1 MIENRGQNSPSGGWG
16 AIKLTDYTYDLPDE
30 RIAKFPLSKRDES
43 KLLVYQ
49 QGEVTHSVFKNI
61 TDYLP
66 KNSLLVFNNTKVIPA
81 RIHFQ
86 KTTGAIIQLFL
97 LHPIAPTS
105 VINLAM
111 EVSGE
116 CVWEC
121 MIGNR
126 KRWKKGDILSQIIQV
141 ENQEVEVKAE
151 IEDEEKNYVKLSWNT
166 YLTPSPS
173 PAERGAFHSEVF
185 TPLSRRGAGGEVIKF
200 VDLIQALGKIPLP
213 PYLNRE
219 AEASDYETYQTVYS
233 EKKGA
238 VAAPTAGL
246 HFTENILQNLEYQ
259 GFKQD
264 FVTLHVGAGT
274 FQPIKVENII
284 EHKMHNEQ
292 IVFTRKNIEN
302 LLENLGNIIAVGTT
316 SMRTLESIYWLGV
329 APQPPERELKSNSKA
344 PPLGAGGAVGKLY
357 PYQHSPESLP
367 SPEQSLK
374 AILKKMDD
382 LGINEI
388 TAETE
393 IFIFPGYQFKICKG
407 IITNYHQ
414 PESTLILLIAA
425 IIGENWRKV
434 YHEAMTNDYR
444 FLSYGD
450 SSLLIP

>member
-1 MIENRGQNSPSGGWG
+1 MQN
-16 AIKLTDYTYDLPDE
+16 IKLSDYTYDLPDE

-49 QGEVTHSVFKNI
+49 QGEISHSVFKNI

-86 KTTGAIIQLFL
+86 KPTGAIIQIFL
-97 LHPIAPTS
+97 LHPILPTP

-111 EVSGE
+111 DVTDS

-126 KRWKKGDILSQIIQV
+126 KRWKKDDVLSQVLMIDG
-141 ENQEVEVKAE
+141 QEVEVNAE
-151 IEDEEKNYVKLSWNT
+151 IDNEERNQVKLSWKNVDSKDGFEDKT
-166 YLTPSPS
+166 ENRKPKI
-173 PAERGAFHSEVF
+173 ENR
-185 TPLSRRGAGGEVIKF
+185 KF
-200 VDLIQALGKIPLP
+200 VDLIQALGTIPLP

-219 AEASDYETYQTVYS
+219 TQASDSETYQTIYS

-246 HFTENILQNLEYQ
+246 HFTQEVLQNLEKQ
-259 GFKQD
+259 GFIQD
-264 FVTLHVGAGT
+264 FLTLHVGAGT

-292 IVFTRKNIEN
+292 VVFTKKNIEN
-302 LLENLGNIIAVGTT
+302 LLENLGNIIPVGTT
-316 SMRTLESIYWLGV
+316 SMRTLESIYWFGV
-329 APQPPERELKSNSKA
+329 KFLKGDDS
-344 PPLGAGGAVGKLY
+344 PLLIEKLY
-357 PYQHSPESLP
+357 PYQHDNLP
-367 SPEQSLK
+367 SVEDSLK
-374 AILKKMDD
+374 AILMGMEEKN
-382 LGINEI
+382 IEEI

-393 IFIFPGYQFKICKG
+393 IFIFPSYQFKICKG

-425 IIGENWRKV
+425 LIGEDWRKV
-434 YHEAMTNDYR
+434 YDEAMKRDYR

-450 SSLLIP
+450 SSLLLP

>member
-1 MIENRGQNSPSGGWG
+1 MKKSYRQNSPSGGWG
-16 AIKLTDYTYDLPDE
+16 ASLSDYTYDLPDE
-30 RIAKFPLSKRDES
+30 RIAKFPLPKRDES
-43 KLLVYQ
+43 KLMVYQ
-49 QGEVTHSVFKNI
+49 QGKITHSVFKNI

-86 KTTGAIIQLFL
+86 KPTGAFIQIFL

-111 EVSGE
+111 EVTDS

-126 KRWKKGDILSQIIQV
+126 KRWKKGDVLKQILTV
-141 ENQEVEVKAE
+141 EGQEIEVKAE
-151 IEDEEKNYVKLSWNT
+151 IFDEERNHVRLSWQVVSSGKMPNDNRHS
-166 YLTPSPS
+166 LEASDCESPS
-173 PAERGAFHSEVF
+173 
-185 TPLSRRGAGGEVIKF
+185 F
-200 VDLIQALGKIPLP
+200 VNLIQALGTIPLP

-219 AEASDYETYQTVYS
+219 TEDSDSETYQTVYS

-246 HFTENILQNLEYQ
+246 HFTEEVLQNLDKQ

-264 FVTLHVGAGT
+264 FLTLHVGAGT
-274 FQPIKVENII
+274 FQPIKVENIV

-292 IVFTRKNIEN
+292 VVFTKKNIEI
-302 LLENLGNIIAVGTT
+302 LLENLGNTIPVGTT
-316 SMRTLESIYWLGV
+316 SMRTLESIYWFGV
-329 APQPPERELKSNSKA
+329 KFLKGDDF
-344 PPLGAGGAVGKLY
+344 PLLIEKLY
-357 PYQHSPESLP
+357 PYQHETLP
-367 SPEQSLK
+367 SVEESLK
-374 AILKKMDD
+374 AILSKMDNEN
-382 LGINEI
+382 IEEI

-425 IIGENWRKV
+425 LIGEDWRKV

-450 SSLLIP
+450 SSLLLP

>member
-1 MIENRGQNSPSGGWG
+1 MDYFTNMQN
-16 AIKLTDYTYDLPDE
+16 IKLSDYTYDLPDE

-49 QGEVTHSVFKNI
+49 RGEISHTVFKNI

-81 RIHFQ
+81 RIYFQ
-86 KTTGAIIQLFL
+86 KSTGAVIQLFL
-97 LHPIAPTS
+97 LHPILPTS

-111 EVSGE
+111 EVTNS

-121 MIGNR
+121 MIGNK
-126 KRWKKGDILSQIIQV
+126 KRWKKGDILSQILMID
-141 ENQEVEVKAE
+141 NQEVEVKAE
-151 IEDEEKNYVKLSWNT
+151 IFDEEKNHVKLSWEKAESETFVTVNNT
-166 YLTPSPS
+166 L
-173 PAERGAFHSEVF
+173 
-185 TPLSRRGAGGEVIKF
+185 KF
-200 VDLIQALGKIPLP
+200 VDLIQFLGQIPLP

-219 AEASDYETYQTVYS
+219 AETADYETYQTVYS

-246 HFTENILQNLEYQ
+246 HFTQEVLQNLEKQ
-259 GFKQD
+259 GIKQE
-264 FVTLHVGAGT
+264 FLTLHVGAGT

-292 IVFTRKNIEN
+292 VVFTKKNVEN
-302 LLENLGNIIAVGTT
+302 LLANLGNIIPIGTT
-316 SMRTLESIYWLGV
+316 SMRTLESIYWYGV
-329 APQPPERELKSNSKA
+329 KFLKGDNY
-344 PPLGAGGAVGKLY
+344 PLLIEKLY
-357 PYQHSPESLP
+357 PYQHENLP
-367 SPEQSLK
+367 STEESLK
-374 AILKKMDD
+374 AILEEMERKN
-382 LGINEI
+382 IEEI

-393 IFIFPGYQFKICKG
+393 IFIFPSYQFKLCKG

-425 IIGENWRKV
+425 LIGEDWRKI
-434 YHEAMTNDYR
+434 YKEAITKDYR

-450 SSLLIP
+450 SSLLLP

>member
-1 MIENRGQNSPSGGWG
+1 MQELLD
-16 AIKLTDYTYDLPDE
+16 IKLTDYTYNLPDE

-49 QGEVTHSVFKNI
+49 QGEITHSVFKNI

-86 KTTGAIIQLFL
+86 KPTGATIQLFL

-111 EVSGE
+111 EVSVE

-126 KRWKKGDILSQIIQV
+126 KRWKKGDVLSQIIQV
-141 ENQEVEVKAE
+141 ENQDVEVKAE
-151 IEDEEKNYVKLSWNT
+151 IEDEEKNHVKLSWVALSKEARVLSNEFDHNT
-166 YLTPSPS
+166 KHRSGTP
-173 PAERGAFHSEVF
+173 PASNTEH
-185 TPLSRRGAGGEVIKF
+185 LKF

-246 HFTENILQNLEYQ
+246 HFTEEILQNLEKE
-259 GFKQD
+259 GFRQD

-292 IVFTRKNIEN
+292 MVFTRENIEN
-302 LLENLGNIIAVGTT
+302 LLANLGNIIAVGTT
-316 SMRTLESIYWLGV
+316 SMRTLESIYWIGV
-329 APQPPERELKSNSKA
+329 QLINTPELEHYLIE
-344 PPLGAGGAVGKLY
+344 KLF
-357 PYQHSPESLP
+357 PYQNENPPNPE
-367 SPEQSLK
+367 ESLK
-374 AILKKMDD
+374 AILEKMDN

-393 IFIFPGYQFKICKG
+393 IFIFPSYQFKICKG

-425 IIGENWRKV
+425 LIGENWRKV
-434 YHEAMTNDYR
+434 YQEAMTNNYR

-450 SSLLIP
+450 SSLLLP

>member
-1 MIENRGQNSPSGGWG
+1 LKN
-16 AIKLTDYTYDLPDE
+16 IKLTDYTYDLPDE
-30 RIAKFPLSKRDES
+30 RIAKFPLPKRDES
-43 KLLVYQ
+43 KLMVYQ
-49 QGEVTHSVFKNI
+49 QGQITHSVFKNI

-86 KTTGAIIQLFL
+86 KPTGAVIQIFL

-111 EVSGE
+111 EVTDS

-126 KRWKKGDILSQIIQV
+126 KRWKKGDVLSQIIRV
-141 ENQEVEVKAE
+141 ENQDTEVKAE
-151 IEDEEKNYVKLSWNT
+151 IFDEEKNYVRLSWNNN
-166 YLTPSPS
+166 LTPSPS
-173 PAERGAFHSEVF
+173 PAERGAFHSGVF
-185 TPLSRRGAGGEVIKF
+185 SPLHGRGAGGEVVKF
-200 VDLIQALGKIPLP
+200 VDLIQALGTIPLP

-219 AEASDYETYQTVYS
+219 TEASDSETYQTVYS

-246 HFTENILQNLEYQ
+246 HFTEEVLQNLEKQ

-264 FVTLHVGAGT
+264 FLTLHVGAGT
-274 FQPIKVENII
+274 FQPIKVENIV

-292 IVFTRKNIEN
+292 VVFTKRNIEI
-302 LLENLGNIIAVGTT
+302 LLENLGNTIPVGTT
-316 SMRTLESIYWLGV
+316 SMRTLESIYWFGV
-329 APQPPERELKSNSKA
+329 KFLKDDDS
-344 PPLGAGGAVGKLY
+344 PLLIEKLY
-357 PYQHSPESLP
+357 PYQHENLP
-367 SPEQSLK
+367 SVEDSLK
-374 AILKKMDD
+374 AILLKMNE
-382 LGINEI
+382 LNIEEI

-393 IFIFPGYQFKICKG
+393 IFIFPSYQFKICKG

-425 IIGENWRKV
+425 LIGEDWRKV
-434 YHEAMTNDYR
+434 YHEALTNDYR

-450 SSLLIP
+450 SSLLLP

>member
-1 MIENRGQNSPSGGWG
+1 MQELFD
-16 AIKLTDYTYDLPDE
+16 IKLSDYTYDLPDE
-30 RIAKFPLSKRDES
+30 QIAKFPLSKRDES

-49 QGEVTHSVFKNI
+49 QGEITHSVFKNI

-86 KTTGAIIQLFL
+86 KPTGAIIQLFL

-141 ENQEVEVKAE
+141 ESQEIEVKAK
-151 IEDEEKNYVKLSWNT
+151 IEDEEKNYVKLSWKVINLG
-166 YLTPSPS
+166 YLTELVEQVSSDKTPTKGLKPLVGVNLFNSP
-173 PAERGAFHSEVF
+173 
-185 TPLSRRGAGGEVIKF
+185 LKF
-200 VDLIQALGKIPLP
+200 VDLIQALGQIPLP

-246 HFTENILQNLEYQ
+246 HFTQKVLQNLEQQ
-259 GFKQD
+259 GFTQN
-264 FVTLHVGAGT
+264 FITLHVGAGT

-302 LLENLGNIIAVGTT
+302 LLANLGNIIAVGTT
-316 SMRTLESIYWLGV
+316 SMRTLESIYWIGV
-329 APQPPERELKSNSKA
+329 QLINTP
-344 PPLGAGGAVGKLY
+344 KLEHY
-357 PYQHSPESLP
+357 LIEKLFPYQNTNPPTPEESLN
-367 SPEQSLK
+367 

-382 LGINEI
+382 LGIDEI

-393 IFIFPGYQFKICKG
+393 IFIFPSYQFKICKG

-425 IIGENWRKV
+425 LIGEDWRKV

-450 SSLLIP
+450 SSLLLP

>member
-1 MIENRGQNSPSGGWG
+1 MKN
-16 AIKLTDYTYDLPDE
+16 IKLTDYTYDLPDE

-49 QGEVTHSVFKNI
+49 QGEITHSIFKNI
-61 TDYLP
+61 TNYLP

-86 KTTGAIIQLFL
+86 KPTGAIIQLFL

-126 KRWKKGDILSQIIQV
+126 KRWKKGDILSQILQV
-141 ENQEVEVKAE
+141 ENQNIEVKAE
-151 IEDEEKNYVKLSWNT
+151 IENEEKNHVKLSWT
-166 YLTPSPS
+166 HLTPNPQ
-173 PAERGAFHSEVF
+173 PQ
-185 TPLSRRGAGGEVIKF
+185 TPKF
-200 VDLIQALGKIPLP
+200 VDLIQSLGQIPLP

-246 HFTENILQNLEYQ
+246 HFTEEVLQNLEKQ
-259 GFKQD
+259 GFRQD

-274 FQPIKVENII
+274 FQPIKVENIV

-292 IVFTRKNIEN
+292 IVFARKNIEN
-302 LLENLGNIIAVGTT
+302 LLINLGNIIAVGTT
-316 SMRTLESIYWLGV
+316 SMRTLESIYWIGV
-329 APQPPERELKSNSKA
+329 QLVNEP
-344 PPLGAGGAVGKLY
+344 KLENY
-357 PYQHSPESLP
+357 FVEKLSPYQHQNPPTPE
-367 SPEQSLK
+367 ESLK
-374 AILKKMDD
+374 AILQKMDD
-382 LGINEI
+382 LSIGEI

-425 IIGENWRKV
+425 LIGEDWRKV

-450 SSLLIP
+450 SSLLLP

>member
-1 MIENRGQNSPSGGWG
+1 MQN
-16 AIKLTDYTYDLPDE
+16 IKLSDYTYDLPDE

-49 QGEVTHSVFKNI
+49 QGEISHTIFKNI

-66 KNSLLVFNNTKVIPA
+66 ENSLLVFNNTKVIPA

-86 KTTGAIIQLFL
+86 KSTGAIIQLFL
-97 LHPIAPTS
+97 LHPILPTP
-105 VINLAM
+105 VISLAM
-111 EVSGE
+111 EVTDS

-126 KRWKKGDILSQIIQV
+126 KRWKKGDILNQILMID
-141 ENQEVEVKAE
+141 NQEIEVKAE
-151 IEDEEKNYVKLSWNT
+151 IFDEDRNHVKISWQYAVGSSQLANKQANFDRKIDCL
-166 YLTPSPS
+166 LT
-173 PAERGAFHSEVF
+173 
-185 TPLSRRGAGGEVIKF
+185 F
-200 VDLIQALGKIPLP
+200 VNLIQFLGQIPLP

-219 AEASDYETYQTVYS
+219 AESADYETYQTVYS

-246 HFTENILQNLEYQ
+246 HFTQEVLQHLEDH
-259 GFKQD
+259 GIKQE
-264 FVTLHVGAGT
+264 FLTLHVGAGT

-292 IVFTRKNIEN
+292 VIFTKKNIEN
-302 LLENLGNIIAVGTT
+302 LLANLGIIIPVGTT
-316 SMRTLESIYWLGV
+316 SMRTLESIYWFGV
-329 APQPPERELKSNSKA
+329 KFLKGDNN
-344 PPLGAGGAVGKLY
+344 PLLIEKLY
-357 PYQHSPESLP
+357 PYQHENLPSTEESL
-367 SPEQSLK
+367 Q
-374 AILKKMDD
+374 AILKEMEKK
-382 LGINEI
+382 NVQEI

-393 IFIFPGYQFKICKG
+393 IFIFPSYQFKLCKG

-425 IIGENWRKV
+425 LIGEDWRKV
-434 YHEAMTNDYR
+434 YNEAMSKDYR

-450 SSLLIP
+450 SSLLLP

>member
-1 MIENRGQNSPSGGWG
+1 MKINNLKTL
-16 AIKLTDYTYDLPDE
+16 KLTDYTYDLPDE

-49 QGEVTHSVFKNI
+49 QGEITHSVFKNI

-86 KTTGAIIQLFL
+86 KPTGAIIQLFL

-141 ENQEVEVKAE
+141 ENRNIEVKAE
-151 IEDEEKNYVKLSWNT
+151 IFDENFNHVKLSWRVVASGKMPDNSLHSLEARDCE
-166 YLTPSPS
+166 YITP
-173 PAERGAFHSEVF
+173 
-185 TPLSRRGAGGEVIKF
+185 KF
-200 VDLIQALGKIPLP
+200 VDLIQALGQIPLP

-246 HFTENILQNLEYQ
+246 HFTEEVLKNLDLQ

-274 FQPIKVENII
+274 FQPIKVENIV

-292 IVFTRKNIEN
+292 IVFTKKNIEN
-302 LLENLGNIIAVGTT
+302 LLANVGNIIAVGTT
-316 SMRTLESIYWLGV
+316 SMRTLESIYWIGV
-329 APQPPERELKSNSKA
+329 QLIYNPTLENYLVEKLSPYENQNPPTPQE
-344 PPLGAGGAVGKLY
+344 
-357 PYQHSPESLP
+357 
-367 SPEQSLK
+367 SLK
-374 AILKKMDD
+374 AILQKMDD
-382 LGINEI
+382 SGIDEI

-393 IFIFPGYQFKICKG
+393 IFIFPSYQFKICKG

-425 IIGENWRKV
+425 LIGENWRKV

-450 SSLLIP
+450 SSLLLP

>member
-1 MIENRGQNSPSGGWG
+1 VSNPSNPCAISLMQN
-16 AIKLTDYTYDLPDE
+16 IKLSDYTYNLPDE

-49 QGEVTHSVFKNI
+49 QGEISHSVFKNI

-86 KTTGAIIQLFL
+86 KSSGAIIQIFL
-97 LHPIAPTS
+97 LHPVLPTP

-111 EVSGE
+111 DVTDS

-126 KRWKKGDILSQIIQV
+126 KRWKKGDILSQIITV
-141 ENQEVEVKAE
+141 DGQEVEVKAE
-151 IEDEEKNYVKLSWNT
+151 IFDEEKNHVQIRYEVEKANT
-166 YLTPSPS
+166 L
-173 PAERGAFHSEVF
+173 
-185 TPLSRRGAGGEVIKF
+185 
-200 VDLIQALGKIPLP
+200 DLIPHASYLLPFSKLIQTLGTIPLP

-219 AEASDYETYQTVYS
+219 TEASDAETYQTVYS

-246 HFTENILQNLEYQ
+246 HFTQEVLQNLD
-259 GFKQD
+259 KQSIKKD
-264 FVTLHVGAGT
+264 FITLHVGAGT
-274 FQPIKVENII
+274 FQPIKVENIV

-292 IVFTRKNIEN
+292 VVFTKNNIEN
-302 LLENLGNIIAVGTT
+302 LLENLGNIIPVGTT
-316 SMRTLESIYWLGV
+316 SMRTLESIYWFGV
-329 APQPPERELKSNSKA
+329 KFLKGDDS
-344 PPLGAGGAVGKLY
+344 PLLIEKLY
-357 PYQHSPESLP
+357 PYQHKHLP
-367 SPEQSLK
+367 SVEDSLK
-374 AILKKMDD
+374 AILMEMED
-382 LGINEI
+382 NNTEEI

-425 IIGENWRKV
+425 LIGEDWQKIYN
-434 YHEAMTNDYR
+434 EAMTNDYR

-450 SSLLIP
+450 SSLLLP

>member
-1 MIENRGQNSPSGGWG
+1 MFHFMTMQN
-16 AIKLTDYTYDLPDE
+16 IKLSDYTYDLPDE

-49 QGEVTHSVFKNI
+49 QGEISHTVFKNI

-86 KTTGAIIQLFL
+86 KSTGAIIQLFL
-97 LHPIAPTS
+97 LHPILPTP
-105 VINLAM
+105 VISLAM
-111 EVSGE
+111 DVTDS

-126 KRWKKGDILSQIIQV
+126 KRWKKGDILSQILMIDN
-141 ENQEVEVKAE
+141 EEIEVKAE
-151 IEDEEKNYVKLSWNT
+151 IFDENRNHVKISWQYAVRNSQ
-166 YLTPSPS
+166 LTNEQANFNKKIDCSL
-173 PAERGAFHSEVF
+173 
-185 TPLSRRGAGGEVIKF
+185 TF
-200 VDLIQALGKIPLP
+200 VNLIQFLGQIPLP

-219 AEASDYETYQTVYS
+219 AESADYETYQTVYS

-246 HFTENILQNLEYQ
+246 HFTQEVLQNLENH
-259 GFKQD
+259 GIKQE
-264 FVTLHVGAGT
+264 FLTLHVGAGT
-274 FQPIKVENII
+274 FQPIKVENVI

-292 IVFTRKNIEN
+292 VVFTKKNIEN
-302 LLENLGNIIAVGTT
+302 LLANLGIIIPIGTT
-316 SMRTLESIYWLGV
+316 SMRTLESIYWFGV
-329 APQPPERELKSNSKA
+329 KFLKGDKN
-344 PPLGAGGAVGKLY
+344 PLLIEKLY
-357 PYQHSPESLP
+357 PYQHENLPSTEESL
-367 SPEQSLK
+367 Q
-374 AILKKMDD
+374 AILKEMEKK
-382 LGINEI
+382 NVQEI

-393 IFIFPGYQFKICKG
+393 IFIFPSYQFKLCKG

-425 IIGENWRKV
+425 LIGEDWRKV
-434 YHEAMTNDYR
+434 YNEAMTKDYR

-450 SSLLIP
+450 SSLLLP

>member
-1 MIENRGQNSPSGGWG
+1 MQN
-16 AIKLTDYTYDLPDE
+16 IKLSDYTYDLPNE

-49 QGEVTHSVFKNI
+49 KGVINHSIFKNI

-86 KTTGAIIQLFL
+86 KPTGAIIQIFL
-97 LHPIAPTS
+97 LHPILPTP

-111 EVSGE
+111 DVTDS

-126 KRWKKGDILSQIIQV
+126 KRWKKEDALSQV
-141 ENQEVEVKAE
+141 LLVDGQEVEVKAE
-151 IEDEEKNYVKLSWNT
+151 IFDENQNYIKLSWKVLKKKEDNLNSQPSIPNSLIPNPQS
-166 YLTPSPS
+166 LT
-173 PAERGAFHSEVF
+173 
-185 TPLSRRGAGGEVIKF
+185 F
-200 VDLIQALGKIPLP
+200 VTLIQALGTIPLP

-219 AEASDYETYQTVYS
+219 AEASDSETYQTVYS

-246 HFTENILQNLEYQ
+246 HFTQEVLQNLENQ
-259 GFKQD
+259 GIKHD
-264 FVTLHVGAGT
+264 FLTLHVGAGT
-274 FQPIKVENII
+274 FQPIKVENIV

-292 IVFTRKNIEN
+292 VVFTKATIEN
-302 LLENLGNIIAVGTT
+302 LLANLGNIIPVGTT
-316 SMRTLESIYWLGV
+316 SMRTLESIYWFGV
-329 APQPPERELKSNSKA
+329 KFLKEDDS
-344 PPLGAGGAVGKLY
+344 LLLIEKLY
-357 PYQHSPESLP
+357 PYHHENLP
-367 SPEQSLK
+367 SVEESLK
-374 AILKKMDD
+374 AILMEMEKKN
-382 LGINEI
+382 IEEI

-393 IFIFPGYQFKICKG
+393 IFIFPSYQFKICKG

-425 IIGENWRKV
+425 LIGEDWRKV
-434 YHEAMTNDYR
+434 YHQAMTNNYR

-450 SSLLIP
+450 SSLLLP

>member
-1 MIENRGQNSPSGGWG
+1 MKE
-16 AIKLTDYTYDLPDE
+16 IKLTDYTYNLPDE

-49 QGEVTHSVFKNI
+49 QGEISHSVFKNI

-66 KNSLLVFNNTKVIPA
+66 QNSLLVFNNTKVIPA

-86 KTTGAIIQLFL
+86 KSTGAIIQLFL

-105 VINLAM
+105 VISLAM

-126 KRWKKGDILSQIIQV
+126 KRWKKGDILSQIIRV
-141 ENQEVEVKAE
+141 ENQNVEVKAE
-151 IEDEEKNYVKLSWNT
+151 IENEEKNHVKLSWEVVNLE
-166 YLTPSPS
+166 YLTELVAQVSSDKTPIKGLKPLVVVNS
-173 PAERGAFHSEVF
+173 HKSEHQ
-185 TPLSRRGAGGEVIKF
+185 TSNNEQRNF
-200 VDLIQALGKIPLP
+200 VDLIQALGQIPLP

-246 HFTENILQNLEYQ
+246 HFTKEVLQNLENQ

-274 FQPIKVENII
+274 FQPIKVENIV

-292 IVFTRKNIEN
+292 IVFTKKNIEN
-302 LLENLGNIIAVGTT
+302 LLHNLGNIIAVGTT
-316 SMRTLESIYWLGV
+316 SMRTLESIYWIGV
-329 APQPPERELKSNSKA
+329 QLINEPNLAYYFVE
-344 PPLGAGGAVGKLY
+344 KLY
-357 PYQHSPESLP
+357 SYKNQNPPTPE
-367 SPEQSLK
+367 ESLK
-374 AILKKMDD
+374 AIMKKMDD
-382 LGINEI
+382 SGINEI

-393 IFIFPGYQFKICKG
+393 IFIFPSYQFKICKG

-425 IIGENWRKV
+425 LIGEDWRKV

-450 SSLLIP
+450 SSLLLPTMVEW

>member
-1 MIENRGQNSPSGGWG
+1 MQN
-16 AIKLTDYTYDLPDE
+16 IKLSDYTYDLPDE

-49 QGEVTHSVFKNI
+49 QGEISHSVFKNI

-86 KTTGAIIQLFL
+86 KPTGAIIQIFL
-97 LHPIAPTS
+97 LHPILPTP

-111 EVSGE
+111 DVTDS

-126 KRWKKGDILSQIIQV
+126 KRWKKDDVLSQVLMIDG
-141 ENQEVEVKAE
+141 QEVEVNAE
-151 IEDEEKNYVKLSWNT
+151 IDNEERNQVKLSWKNVDSKDGFEDKT
-166 YLTPSPS
+166 ENRKPKT
-173 PAERGAFHSEVF
+173 ENR
-185 TPLSRRGAGGEVIKF
+185 KF
-200 VDLIQALGKIPLP
+200 VDLIQALGTIPLP

-219 AEASDYETYQTVYS
+219 TQASDSETYQTIYS

-246 HFTENILQNLEYQ
+246 HFTQEVLQNLEKQ
-259 GFKQD
+259 GFIQD
-264 FVTLHVGAGT
+264 FLTLHVGAGT

-292 IVFTRKNIEN
+292 VVFTKKNIEN
-302 LLENLGNIIAVGTT
+302 LLENLGNIIPVGTT
-316 SMRTLESIYWLGV
+316 SMRTLESIYWFGV
-329 APQPPERELKSNSKA
+329 KFLKGDDS
-344 PPLGAGGAVGKLY
+344 PLLIEKLY
-357 PYQHSPESLP
+357 PYQHDNLP
-367 SPEQSLK
+367 SVEDSLK
-374 AILKKMDD
+374 AILMEMEGKN
-382 LGINEI
+382 IEEI

-393 IFIFPGYQFKICKG
+393 IFIFPSYQFKICKG

-425 IIGENWRKV
+425 LIGEDWRKV
-434 YHEAMTNDYR
+434 YDEAMINEYR

-450 SSLLIP
+450 SSLLLP

>member
-1 MIENRGQNSPSGGWG
+1 MQELFD
-16 AIKLTDYTYDLPDE
+16 IKLTDYTYNLPDE
-30 RIAKFPLSKRDES
+30 RIAKFPLPKRDES

-49 QGEVTHSVFKNI
+49 QGKTTHSVFKNI
-61 TDYLP
+61 TDFLP
-66 KNSLLVFNNTKVIPA
+66 KNSLLVFNDTKVIPA

-86 KTTGAIIQLFL
+86 KPTGAIIQLFL
-97 LHPIAPTS
+97 LHPISPTS

-126 KRWKKGDILSQIIQV
+126 KRWKKGDILSQVIQV
-141 ENQEVEVKAE
+141 ENLEVEVKAE
-151 IEDEEKNYVKLSWNT
+151 IENEEKNYVKLSWKNIFIT
-166 YLTPSPS
+166 NDSDDK
-173 PAERGAFHSEVF
+173 SEHQ
-185 TPLSRRGAGGEVIKF
+185 TSNNEQRKF
-200 VDLIQALGKIPLP
+200 VDLIQALGQIPLP

-219 AEASDYETYQTVYS
+219 AEASDSETYQTVYS

-246 HFTENILQNLEYQ
+246 HFTDEVLQNLEKQ

-274 FQPIKVENII
+274 FQPIKVENIV

-302 LLENLGNIIAVGTT
+302 LLANLGNIIAVGTT
-316 SMRTLESIYWLGV
+316 SMRTLESIYWIGV
-329 APQPPERELKSNSKA
+329 SNT
-344 PPLGAGGAVGKLY
+344 LFVEKLY
-357 PYQHSPESLP
+357 PYQHQSESLLT
-367 SPEQSLK
+367 PEESLK

-382 LGINEI
+382 LGVDEI

-393 IFIFPGYQFKICKG
+393 IFIFPGYQFKICNG

-425 IIGENWRKV
+425 LIGEDWRKV

-450 SSLLIP
+450 SSLLLP

>member
-1 MIENRGQNSPSGGWG
+1 MQN
-16 AIKLTDYTYDLPDE
+16 IKLSDYTYDLPDE

-49 QGEVTHSVFKNI
+49 QGELSHSVFKNI

-66 KNSLLVFNNTKVIPA
+66 ENSLLVFNNTKVIPA

-86 KTTGAIIQLFL
+86 KPTGAIIQIFL
-97 LHPIAPTS
+97 LHPILPTP

-111 EVSGE
+111 DVTDS

-126 KRWKKGDILSQIIQV
+126 KRWKKDDVLSQVLMIDG
-141 ENQEVEVKAE
+141 QEVEVNAE
-151 IEDEEKNYVKLSWNT
+151 IDNEERNQVKLSWKNT
-166 YLTPSPS
+166 DSKDGFEDKTENRKPKI
-173 PAERGAFHSEVF
+173 ENR
-185 TPLSRRGAGGEVIKF
+185 KF
-200 VDLIQALGKIPLP
+200 VDLIQTLGTIPLP

-219 AEASDYETYQTVYS
+219 TEASDSETYQTVYS

-246 HFTENILQNLEYQ
+246 HFTQEVLQNLEKQ
-259 GFKQD
+259 GFRQD
-264 FVTLHVGAGT
+264 FLTLHVGAGT

-292 IVFTRKNIEN
+292 VVFTKKNIEN
-302 LLENLGNIIAVGTT
+302 LLENLGNIIPVGTT
-316 SMRTLESIYWLGV
+316 SMRTLESIYWFGV
-329 APQPPERELKSNSKA
+329 KFLKGDDS
-344 PPLGAGGAVGKLY
+344 PLLIEKLY
-357 PYQHSPESLP
+357 PYQHDNLP
-367 SPEQSLK
+367 LVEDSLK
-374 AILKKMDD
+374 AILMEMERKN
-382 LGINEI
+382 IEEI
-388 TAETE
+388 TAEKE
-393 IFIFPGYQFKICKG
+393 IFIFPSYQFKICKG

-425 IIGENWRKV
+425 LIGEDWRKV
-434 YHEAMTNDYR
+434 YHEAMKRDYR

-450 SSLLIP
+450 SSLLLT

>member
-1 MIENRGQNSPSGGWG
+1 MFHFMTMQN
-16 AIKLTDYTYDLPDE
+16 IKLSDYTYDLPDE
-30 RIAKFPLSKRDES
+30 RIAKFPLPKRDES

-49 QGEVTHSVFKNI
+49 QGEISHTVFKNI

-86 KTTGAIIQLFL
+86 KSTGAIIQLFL
-97 LHPIAPTS
+97 LHPILPTP
-105 VINLAM
+105 VISLAM
-111 EVSGE
+111 DVTDS

-126 KRWKKGDILSQIIQV
+126 KRWKKGDILSQILMID
-141 ENQEVEVKAE
+141 NQEIEVKAE
-151 IEDEEKNYVKLSWNT
+151 IFDEGRNHVKISWQYAVGSSQLANEQT
-166 YLTPSPS
+166 NFDRKIDCSLT
-173 PAERGAFHSEVF
+173 
-185 TPLSRRGAGGEVIKF
+185 F
-200 VDLIQALGKIPLP
+200 VNLIQFLGQIPLP

-219 AEASDYETYQTVYS
+219 AESADYETYQTVYS

-246 HFTENILQNLEYQ
+246 HFTQEVLQHLEYH
-259 GFKQD
+259 GIKQE
-264 FVTLHVGAGT
+264 FLTLHVGAGT

-292 IVFTRKNIEN
+292 VVFTKKNIEN
-302 LLENLGNIIAVGTT
+302 LLANLGIIIPVGTT
-316 SMRTLESIYWLGV
+316 SMRTLESIYWFGV
-329 APQPPERELKSNSKA
+329 KFLKGDNN
-344 PPLGAGGAVGKLY
+344 PLLIEKLY
-357 PYQHSPESLP
+357 PYQHENLPSTEESL
-367 SPEQSLK
+367 Q
-374 AILKKMDD
+374 AILKEMEKKKVQ
-382 LGINEI
+382 EI

-393 IFIFPGYQFKICKG
+393 IFIFPSYQFKLCKG

-425 IIGENWRKV
+425 LIGEDWRKV
-434 YHEAMTNDYR
+434 YDEAMSKDYR

-450 SSLLIP
+450 SSLLLP

>member
-1 MIENRGQNSPSGGWG
+1 MQN
-16 AIKLTDYTYDLPDE
+16 IKLSDYTYNLPDE

-43 KLLVYQ
+43 KLQVYQ
-49 QGEVTHSVFKNI
+49 QGKITHTIFKNI
-61 TDYLP
+61 TGYLP

-97 LHPIAPTS
+97 LHPVLPTP

-111 EVSGE
+111 EVVDF

-126 KRWKKGDILSQIIQV
+126 KRWKKGDILTQILRV
-141 ENQEVEVKAE
+141 EGKEVEVNAE
-151 IEDEEKNYVKLSWNT
+151 IFDEEKNYVKLSWKNID
-166 YLTPSPS
+166 
-173 PAERGAFHSEVF
+173 
-185 TPLSRRGAGGEVIKF
+185 AGEDFGGKIENRKF
-200 VDLIQALGKIPLP
+200 VDLIQSLGQIPLP

-219 AEASDYETYQTVYS
+219 VETADYETYQTVYS

-246 HFTENILQNLEYQ
+246 HFTQEVLQNLEKE
-259 GFKQD
+259 GIKQE
-264 FVTLHVGAGT
+264 FLTLHVGAGT

-292 IVFTRKNIEN
+292 VVISKQNIEN
-302 LLENLGNIIAVGTT
+302 LLANLGNIIPVGTT
-316 SMRTLESIYWLGV
+316 SMRTLESLYWYGV
-329 APQPPERELKSNSKA
+329 KLISAKNS
-344 PPLGAGGAVGKLY
+344 PFFIEKLY
-357 PYQHSPESLP
+357 PYQHEILP
-367 SPEQSLK
+367 TAEESLK
-374 AILKKMDD
+374 AILGKILD
-382 LGINEI
+382 NNETEI
-388 TAETE
+388 TGETE
-393 IFIFPGYQFKICKG
+393 IFIFPGYQFKLCRG

-425 IIGENWRKV
+425 LVGEDWRRV
-434 YHEAMTNDYR
+434 YEEAMTKDYR

-450 SSLLIP
+450 SSLLLP

>member
-1 MIENRGQNSPSGGWG
+1 MNN
-16 AIKLTDYTYDLPDE
+16 IKLIDYTYDLPDE

-49 QGEVTHSVFKNI
+49 QGKITHSAFKNI

-86 KTTGAIIQLFL
+86 KPTGAIIQLFL

-111 EVSGE
+111 EITGE

-126 KRWKKGDILSQIIQV
+126 KRWKKGDVLSQIIQA
-141 ENQEVEVKAE
+141 EGQDVEVKAE
-151 IEDEEKNYVKLSWNT
+151 IENEEKNYVKLSWKSVSTNNDF
-166 YLTPSPS
+166 
-173 PAERGAFHSEVF
+173 GDKSEHR
-185 TPLSRRGAGGEVIKF
+185 TSKTEHRKF
-200 VDLIQALGKIPLP
+200 VDLIQVLGQIPLP

-246 HFTENILQNLEYQ
+246 HFTEEVLQNIEKQ

-274 FQPIKVENII
+274 FQPIKVENIV

-292 IVFTRKNIEN
+292 IVFTRENIEN
-302 LLENLGNIIAVGTT
+302 LLGNLGNIIAIGTT
-316 SMRTLESIYWLGV
+316 SMRTLESIYWIGV
-329 APQPPERELKSNSKA
+329 QLINTPELEHYLIE
-344 PPLGAGGAVGKLY
+344 KLF
-357 PYQHSPESLP
+357 PYQNENPPNPE
-367 SPEQSLK
+367 ESLK
-374 AILKKMDD
+374 AILKKMDN
-382 LGINEI
+382 LGVNEI

-425 IIGENWRKV
+425 LIGENWRKI
-434 YHEAMTNDYR
+434 YEEAMTNDYR

-450 SSLLIP
+450 SSLLLP

>member
-1 MIENRGQNSPSGGWG
+1 MTH
-16 AIKLTDYTYDLPDE
+16 IKLTDYTYDLPDE

-49 QGEVTHSVFKNI
+49 QREITHSVFKNI

-66 KNSLLVFNNTKVIPA
+66 QNSLLVFNNTKVIPA

-86 KTTGAIIQLFL
+86 KPTGAIIQLFL

-111 EVSGE
+111 EITGE

-126 KRWKKGDILSQIIQV
+126 KRWKKGDILSQIIQI
-141 ENQEVEVKAE
+141 ENQDIEVKAE
-151 IEDEEKNYVKLSWNT
+151 IENEEKNYVKLSWQVVSHKSQVASDETNNKFELEQT
-166 YLTPSPS
+166 LT
-173 PAERGAFHSEVF
+173 FQL
-185 TPLSRRGAGGEVIKF
+185 TF
-200 VDLIQALGKIPLP
+200 VTLIQALGQIPLP

-219 AEASDYETYQTVYS
+219 AESSDYETYQTVYS

-246 HFTENILQNLEYQ
+246 HFTKEVLQNLEIQ
-259 GFKQD
+259 GFKKD

-274 FQPIKVENII
+274 FQPIKVENIV

-292 IVFTRKNIEN
+292 IVFTRENIEN
-302 LLENLGNIIAVGTT
+302 LLANLGNIIAVGTT
-316 SMRTLESIYWLGV
+316 SMRTLESIYWIGV
-329 APQPPERELKSNSKA
+329 QLINTPELEHYFIE
-344 PPLGAGGAVGKLY
+344 KLF
-357 PYQHSPESLP
+357 PYQNINFPKPED
-367 SPEQSLK
+367 SLK
-374 AILKKMDD
+374 AILKKMDN
-382 LGINEI
+382 LGLNEI

-425 IIGENWRKV
+425 LIGEDWRKV
-434 YHEAMTNDYR
+434 YQEAMTSDYR

-450 SSLLIP
+450 SSLLLP

>member
-1 MIENRGQNSPSGGWG
+1 MQD
-16 AIKLTDYTYDLPDE
+16 IKLSDYTYNLPDE
-30 RIAKFPLSKRDES
+30 RIAKFPLPKRDES

-49 QGEVTHSVFKNI
+49 KGEITHSIFKNI

-86 KTTGAIIQLFL
+86 KPTGAIIQIFL
-97 LHPIAPTS
+97 LHPILPTP

-111 EVSGE
+111 DVTDS

-126 KRWKKGDILSQIIQV
+126 KRWKKGDVLSQIITV
-141 ENQEVEVKAE
+141 EGQEIEVKAE
-151 IEDEEKNYVKLSWNT
+151 IFDEEKNHVKISWQYAVNSMQLANEESNLKEKT
-166 YLTPSPS
+166 NYQLT
-173 PAERGAFHSEVF
+173 
-185 TPLSRRGAGGEVIKF
+185 F
-200 VDLIQALGKIPLP
+200 VTLIQVLGTIPLP

-219 AEASDYETYQTVYS
+219 TEASDSETYQTVYS

-246 HFTENILQNLEYQ
+246 HFTQEVLQTLEKQ
-259 GFKQD
+259 GIKQD
-264 FVTLHVGAGT
+264 FLTLHVGAGT
-274 FQPIKVENII
+274 FQPIKVENIV

-292 IVFTRKNIEN
+292 VVFTKKNIEK
-302 LLENLGNIIAVGTT
+302 LLQNLGNIIPVGTT
-316 SMRTLESIYWLGV
+316 SMRTLESIYWFGV
-329 APQPPERELKSNSKA
+329 KFLKGDDS
-344 PPLGAGGAVGKLY
+344 PLLIEKLY
-357 PYQHSPESLP
+357 PYQHEQLP
-367 SPEQSLK
+367 SVEDSLK
-374 AILKKMDD
+374 AILMEMEEKN
-382 LGINEI
+382 IEEI

-393 IFIFPGYQFKICKG
+393 IFIFPSYQFKICKG

-425 IIGENWRKV
+425 LIGEDWRKV
-434 YHEAMTNDYR
+434 YDEAMTNDYR

-450 SSLLIP
+450 SSLLLP

>member
-1 MIENRGQNSPSGGWG
+1 MQH
-16 AIKLTDYTYDLPDE
+16 IKLSDYTYNLPDE
-30 RIAKFPLSKRDES
+30 RIAKFPLPKRDES

-49 QGEVTHSVFKNI
+49 QGKITHSVFKNI

-86 KTTGAIIQLFL
+86 KSTGAIIQLFL
-97 LHPIAPTS
+97 LHPVLPTP

-111 EVSGE
+111 EVTDS

-126 KRWKKGDILSQIIQV
+126 KRWKKGDILSQIITV
-141 ENQEVEVKAE
+141 EGQEVEVKAE
-151 IEDEEKNYVKLSWNT
+151 IFDEEKNHVQLRYEAIRRYEVVGMKYEVEGHRYKLEGDDNEILNPTTSYPQPHTSYLLPHT
-166 YLTPSPS
+166 YELPFS
-173 PAERGAFHSEVF
+173 
-185 TPLSRRGAGGEVIKF
+185 K
-200 VDLIQALGKIPLP
+200 LIQTLGTIPLP

-219 AEASDYETYQTVYS
+219 TEASDSETYQTVYS

-246 HFTENILQNLEYQ
+246 HFTQEVLQTLEKQ
-259 GFKQD
+259 GIKQD
-264 FVTLHVGAGT
+264 FLTLHVGAGT

-292 IVFTRKNIEN
+292 VVFTKRNVENI
-302 LLENLGNIIAVGTT
+302 LANLGNIIPIGTT
-316 SMRTLESIYWLGV
+316 SMRTLESIYWFGV
-329 APQPPERELKSNSKA
+329 KILKGDDS
-344 PPLGAGGAVGKLY
+344 PLLIEKLY
-357 PYQHSPESLP
+357 PYQHESLP
-367 SPEQSLK
+367 SVEDSLK
-374 AILKKMDD
+374 AILEEMEQKN
-382 LGINEI
+382 IEEI

-393 IFIFPGYQFKICKG
+393 IFIFPSYQFKICKG

-425 IIGENWRKV
+425 LIGEDWRKV
-434 YHEAMTNDYR
+434 YHQAMTNDYR

-450 SSLLIP
+450 SSLLLP

>member
-1 MIENRGQNSPSGGWG
+1 MQN
-16 AIKLTDYTYDLPDE
+16 IKLSDYTYNLPDE

-49 QGEVTHSVFKNI
+49 QGKITHSVFKNI

-86 KTTGAIIQLFL
+86 KSTGAVIQIFL
-97 LHPIAPTS
+97 LHPVLPTP

-111 EVSGE
+111 DVRDS

-126 KRWKKGDILSQIIQV
+126 KRWKKGDVLTQIITV
-141 ENQEVEVKAE
+141 EGQRFEVKAE
-151 IEDEEKNYVKLSWNT
+151 IENEEKNYIKLSWKNLD
-166 YLTPSPS
+166 LT
-173 PAERGAFHSEVF
+173 EDFGDKTKNR
-185 TPLSRRGAGGEVIKF
+185 KF
-200 VDLIQALGKIPLP
+200 VDLIQTLGTIPLP

-219 AEASDYETYQTVYS
+219 TEASDSETYQTVYS

-246 HFTENILQNLEYQ
+246 HFTQEVLQNLERQ
-259 GFKQD
+259 DTKQE
-264 FVTLHVGAGT
+264 FLTLHVGAGT

-292 IVFTRKNIEN
+292 VVFTKKNIEN
-302 LLENLGNIIAVGTT
+302 LLANLGNIIPVGTT
-316 SMRTLESIYWLGV
+316 SMRTLESIYWFGV
-329 APQPPERELKSNSKA
+329 KFLKGDDS
-344 PPLGAGGAVGKLY
+344 PLLIEKLY
-357 PYQHSPESLP
+357 PYQHEQLP
-367 SPEQSLK
+367 SVEESLK
-374 AILKKMDD
+374 AILMEMEEKN
-382 LGINEI
+382 IEEI

-393 IFIFPGYQFKICKG
+393 IFIFPSYQFKICKG

-425 IIGENWRKV
+425 LIGEDWRKV
-434 YHEAMTNDYR
+434 YEEAMTNDYR

-450 SSLLIP
+450 SSLLLP

>member
-1 MIENRGQNSPSGGWG
+1 MIESQGQNSPSGGWG
-16 AIKLTDYTYDLPDE
+16 AIKLTDYTYNLPDE

-49 QGEVTHSVFKNI
+49 QGEITHSVFKNI

-66 KNSLLVFNNTKVIPA
+66 KNSFLVFNNTKVIPA

-86 KTTGAIIQLFL
+86 KPTGAIIQLFL
-97 LHPIAPTS
+97 LHPITPTS

-111 EVSGE
+111 EITDE

-126 KRWKKGDILSQIIQV
+126 KRWKKSDILSQIIQV
-141 ENQEVEVKAE
+141 ENQNIEVRVE
-151 IEDEEKNYVKLSWNT
+151 IENEEKNHVKLSWKVVSNEVRGMSSES
-166 YLTPSPS
+166 LPPNPQTP
-173 PAERGAFHSEVF
+173 
-185 TPLSRRGAGGEVIKF
+185 KF
-200 VDLIQALGKIPLP
+200 VDLIQALGQIPLP

-246 HFTENILQNLEYQ
+246 HFTKEVLQNLELQ
-259 GFKQD
+259 GLKQD

-274 FQPIKVENII
+274 FQPIKVQNIV

-302 LLENLGNIIAVGTT
+302 LLANVGNIIAVGTT
-316 SMRTLESIYWLGV
+316 SMRTLESIYWIGV
-329 APQPPERELKSNSKA
+329 QLICNPTLENYLVEKLSPYENQTPPTSEK
-344 PPLGAGGAVGKLY
+344 
-357 PYQHSPESLP
+357 
-367 SPEQSLK
+367 SLK
-374 AILKKMDD
+374 AILQKMDD
-382 LGINEI
+382 SGIGEI

-425 IIGENWRKV
+425 LIGEDWRKV
-434 YHEAMTNDYR
+434 YHEAMMNDYR

-450 SSLLIP
+450 SSLLLP

>member
-1 MIENRGQNSPSGGWG
+1 MDYFTNMQN
-16 AIKLTDYTYDLPDE
+16 IKLSDYTYDLPDE

-49 QGEVTHSVFKNI
+49 RGEISHTVFKNI

-81 RIHFQ
+81 RIYFQ
-86 KTTGAIIQLFL
+86 KSTGAVIQLFL
-97 LHPIAPTS
+97 LHPILPTS

-111 EVSGE
+111 EVTNS

-121 MIGNR
+121 MIGNK
-126 KRWKKGDILSQIIQV
+126 KRWKKGDILSQILMID
-141 ENQEVEVKAE
+141 NQEVEVKAE
-151 IEDEEKNYVKLSWNT
+151 IFDEEKNHVKLSWGKAESETFVTVNNT
-166 YLTPSPS
+166 L
-173 PAERGAFHSEVF
+173 
-185 TPLSRRGAGGEVIKF
+185 KF
-200 VDLIQALGKIPLP
+200 VDLIQFLGQIPLP

-219 AEASDYETYQTVYS
+219 AETADYETYQTVYS

-246 HFTENILQNLEYQ
+246 HFTQEVLQNLEKQ
-259 GFKQD
+259 GIKQE
-264 FVTLHVGAGT
+264 FLTLHVGAGT

-292 IVFTRKNIEN
+292 VVFTKKNVEN
-302 LLENLGNIIAVGTT
+302 LLANLGNIIPIGTT
-316 SMRTLESIYWLGV
+316 SMRTLESIYWYGV
-329 APQPPERELKSNSKA
+329 KFLKGDNY
-344 PPLGAGGAVGKLY
+344 PLLIEKLY
-357 PYQHSPESLP
+357 PYQHENLP
-367 SPEQSLK
+367 STEESLK
-374 AILKKMDD
+374 AILKEMERKN
-382 LGINEI
+382 IEEI

-393 IFIFPGYQFKICKG
+393 IFIFPSYQFKLCKG

-425 IIGENWRKV
+425 LIGEDWRKI
-434 YHEAMTNDYR
+434 YKEAITKDYR

-450 SSLLIP
+450 SSLLLP